1 MHRKLAEGYGA
12 DCRREAE
19 RHSGSRMTGQSAGI
33 VERAFQLAQQLTT
46 VEAIRIQL
54 RKEGYSSV
62 DAHLMGR
69 KIRSDLVKI
78 IRQAA

>member
-1 MHRKLAEGYGA
+1 VI
-12 DCRREAE
+12 
-19 RHSGSRMTGQSAGI
+19 GQPPGI
-33 VERAFQLAQQLTT
+33 IERAFQLALESAN
-46 VEAIRIQL
+46 VEEIRNRL

-69 KIRSDLVKI
+69 KIRSDLVKV

>member
-1 MHRKLAEGYGA
+1 MM
-12 DCRREAE
+12 D
-19 RHSGSRMTGQSAGI
+19 QPAGI
-33 VERAFQLAQQLTT
+33 VERAFQLAQELAT
-46 VEAIRIQL
+46 VGAIRVQL

-78 IRQAA
+78 IRKAA

>member
-1 MHRKLAEGYGA
+1 MI
-12 DCRREAE
+12 
-19 RHSGSRMTGQSAGI
+19 GQVAGI
-33 VERAFQLAQQLTT
+33 VERAFQLAQQLGT
-46 VEAIRIQL
+46 VEAIRVQL

>member
-1 MHRKLAEGYGA
+1 VTDRV
-12 DCRREAE
+12 
-19 RHSGSRMTGQSAGI
+19 AGI
-33 VERAFQLAQQLTT
+33 IERAFQLALQLAS
-46 VEAIRIQL
+46 VEEIRAQL

-69 KIRSDLVKI
+69 KIRSDLVKV

>member
-1 MHRKLAEGYGA
+1 MMSQNVGV
-12 DCRREAE
+12 
-19 RHSGSRMTGQSAGI
+19 I
-33 VERAFQLAQQLTT
+33 ERAFELAQRLAN
-46 VEAIRIQL
+46 VEEIRTLL
-54 RKEGYSSV
+54 RREGYSDV

>member
-1 MHRKLAEGYGA
+1 
-12 DCRREAE
+12 
-19 RHSGSRMTGQSAGI
+19 MTVHAAGI
-33 VERAFQLAQQLTT
+33 IERAFQLAQQLTT
-46 VEAIRIQL
+46 VDEIRSQL